1 MTVINTNT
9 ASINAQY
16 NLNKVNQE
24 MEKAM
29 EQLSSGKRINSAS
42 DDAAGLSIA
51 TRMESQV
58 RGLHQAMRNAADGQS
73 MVDTA
78 EGAMDEISSMLQRM
92 RELSLQSASDTMNA
106 DDRVNLNAEIDQ
118 LIAEIDRV
126 TDTTTFNGKNLL
138 DGTAG
143 SQTLQIGNL
152 SGETLSFSIGNMSST
167 ALGTTLTNAAASEV
181 TGNTAT
187 GVPATATVSQMAFNG
202 NDTYGFS
209 LEVGDGAGGTETVT
223 IAGASVVGNDAQD
236 VADKIN
242 TAIATEVARA
252 GTTLPAGAVTATAN
266 GNVVTLSNTLGDSI
280 EVASFTSSSNGTA
293 SYTSTVGAGTA
304 KLLDETAAN
313 DGLVNT
319 NNLPATATSGNL
331 VLTEGKDYSFR
342 LNDEL
347 ITITNLNGTGGTSAA
362 DALAAMKLAI
372 GDGSATSTV
381 ADGTG
386 VSINTFTLKDSNGA
400 DIAITNLV
408 ASSTP
413 AGSPGTMVMTV
424 RENNGTPV
432 THTDTVSNTFANGG
446 SDTSAVG
453 GGDIVQM
460 SFTDATANYTFEIDG
475 AGFTVDVATAGS
487 LSAALNAVRDDI
499 NGATAAGELNA
510 TTPIVAARVVDGK
523 LELENLKDPA
533 ASNAN
538 DVTIDAFV
546 STGAAAVTAGAATLG
561 GSSIIAAGAGSLTN
575 GTVATPSQMS
585 LTVTEDDTYSFTIGS
600 STVNATVS
608 GGSLVSMISSINALS
623 DTTSVTAR
631 LDGSQILLERADG
644 QGFTIDNFTSTGTG
658 TIQASNAASQ
668 GGSAVL
674 DDTAAVTVATTAAAG
689 VATATTMDLSM
700 NADDD
705 VTFKISDGRT
715 NAVVRL
721 TSWDVSDSTS
731 LRTEISNALAN
742 AGSDI
747 TVQTAAAFTTAWAA
761 DGNNVATPGTIAAG
775 EAAAHATALAAFVSG
790 AITLTNA
797 KGGAVEITDFTSDST
812 GVMTATPSSGQ
823 GVGKLLDDT
832 GVSASQSAVAA
843 INITSSAGAN
853 SAIDAIDR
861 ALEQINAQRSELGA
875 ISNRLDHT
883 ISNLGNVVINTEA
896 SQSRIQD
903 ADFAKVTGDLTKSQI
918 MSQAATAMLA
928 QANASKQGVLSLLQG

>member
-319 NNLPATATSGNL
+319 NNLPATATSGDL

-372 GDGSATSTV
+372 GDGSVTSTV
-381 ADGTG
+381 ADGAG

-475 AGFTVDVATAGS
+475 AEFTVDVATAGS

-861 ALEQINAQRSELGA
+861 ALEQINSQRSELGA

>member
-1 MTVINTNT
+1 
-9 ASINAQY
+9 
-16 NLNKVNQE
+16 
-24 MEKAM
+24 
-29 EQLSSGKRINSAS
+29 
-42 DDAAGLSIA
+42 
-51 TRMESQV
+51 
-58 RGLHQAMRNAADGQS
+58 
-73 MVDTA
+73 
-78 EGAMDEISSMLQRM
+78 
-92 RELSLQSASDTMNA
+92 
-106 DDRVNLNAEIDQ
+106 
-118 LIAEIDRV
+118 
-126 TDTTTFNGKNLL
+126 
-138 DGTAG
+138 
-143 SQTLQIGNL
+143 
-152 SGETLSFSIGNMSST
+152 
-167 ALGTTLTNAAASEV
+167 
-181 TGNTAT
+181 
-187 GVPATATVSQMAFNG
+187 
-202 NDTYGFS
+202 
-209 LEVGDGAGGTETVT
+209 
-223 IAGASVVGNDAQD
+223 
-236 VADKIN
+236 
-242 TAIATEVARA
+242 
-252 GTTLPAGAVTATAN
+252 
-266 GNVVTLSNTLGDSI
+266 
-280 EVASFTSSSNGTA
+280 
-293 SYTSTVGAGTA
+293 
-304 KLLDETAAN
+304 
-313 DGLVNT
+313 
-319 NNLPATATSGNL
+319 
-331 VLTEGKDYSFR
+331 
-342 LNDEL
+342 
-347 ITITNLNGTGGTSAA
+347 
-362 DALAAMKLAI
+362 
-372 GDGSATSTV
+372 
-381 ADGTG
+381 
-386 VSINTFTLKDSNGA
+386 
-400 DIAITNLV
+400 
-408 ASSTP
+408 
-413 AGSPGTMVMTV
+413 MVMTV

-861 ALEQINAQRSELGA
+861 ALEQINSQRSELGA

>member
-1 MTVINTNT
+1 
-9 ASINAQY
+9 
-16 NLNKVNQE
+16 LNKVNQE

-29 EQLSSGKRINSAS
+29 EQLSSGKRINSAG

-58 RGLHQAMRNAADGQS
+58 RGLNQAMRNAADGQS

-78 EGAMDEISSMLQRM
+78 EGAMDEISNMLQRM
-92 RELSLQSASDTMNA
+92 RELALQSASDTMNS

-118 LIAEIDRV
+118 LIAEVDRV

-138 DGTAG
+138 NGTSG

-181 TGNTAT
+181 TGNIAT

-209 LEVGDGAGGTETVT
+209 LTVGDGAGGTEAVT
-223 IAGASVVGNDAQD
+223 IALAAVVGNDAQD

-242 TAIATEVARA
+242 TAISTEVARD

-266 GNVVTLSNTLGDSI
+266 GNVVTLSNTLGDTI
-280 EVASFTSSSNGTA
+280 AVASFTSSSNGSA

-304 KLLDETAAN
+304 KLLDETDAN
-313 DGLVNT
+313 DGLINT

-331 VLTEGKDYSFR
+331 VMTEGKDYSFR

-347 ITITNLNGTGGTSAA
+347 ITFTNLNGSGGTSAA

-372 GDGSATSTV
+372 GDGSASSAV
-381 ADGTG
+381 VDGDG
-386 VSINTFTLKDSNGA
+386 INTFTLKDSNGA

-424 RENNGTPV
+424 RENNGTV
-432 THTDTVSNTFANGG
+432 GTNTDTASNTFSNGG

-475 AGFTVDVATAGS
+475 QSFTVDVATAGS
-487 LSAALNAVRDDI
+487 LSAALNTVRDEI
-499 NGATAAGELNA
+499 TAATDAGEINNGTA
-510 TTPIVAARVVDGK
+510 TVAARVVDGK
-523 LELENLKDPA
+523 LELENLQ
-533 ASNAN
+533 
-538 DVTIDAFV
+538 DVTADGTNDLTIDEFV
-546 STGAAAVTAGAATLG
+546 STGAAAVSAGAVTLG

-608 GGSLVSMISSINALS
+608 GGSLDSMISSINALS

-674 DDTAAVTVATTAAAG
+674 DDTAAVTGANTAAAG

-747 TVQTAAAFTTAWAA
+747 TVQTLAQWQAA
-761 DGNNVATPGTIAAG
+761 NVADTSSYTDAETAA
-775 EAAAHATALAAFVSG
+775 ETAFKAG
-790 AITLTNA
+790 PITLTNA
-797 KGGAVEITDFTSDST
+797 QGGEVEISNFTSDAT
-812 GVMTATPSSGQ
+812 GVMTATPGSGQ

-832 GVSASQSAVAA
+832 GVSASQSAVSA

-853 SAIDAIDR
+853 SAIAAIDR
-861 ALEQINAQRSELGA
+861 ALEQINSQRSNLGA

-896 SQSRIQD
+896 SQSRIED

>member
-319 NNLPATATSGNL
+319 NNLPATATSGDL

-381 ADGTG
+381 ADGAG

-475 AGFTVDVATAGS
+475 EGFTVDVATAGS

-499 NGATAAGELNA
+499 NGATASGQLNA

-674 DDTAAVTVATTAAAG
+674 DDTAAVTGATTAAAG

-861 ALEQINAQRSELGA
+861 ALEQINSQRSELGA

>member
-16 NLNKVNQE
+16 NLSKVNKE
-24 MEKAM
+24 MEAAM
-29 EQLSSGKRINSAS
+29 EQLSSGKRINSAA

-58 RGLHQAMRNAADGQS
+58 RGLNQAMRNAADGQS

-78 EGAMDEISSMLQRM
+78 EGAMDEISNMLQRM

-280 EVASFTSSSNGTA
+280 DVASFTSSSNGTA

-319 NNLPATATSGNL
+319 NNLPATATSGDL

-381 ADGTG
+381 ADGAG

-475 AGFTVDVATAGS
+475 EDFTVDVATAGS

-499 NGATAAGELNA
+499 NGATATGELNA
-510 TTPIVAARVVDGK
+510 TAIVAARVVDGK
-523 LELENLKDPA
+523 LELENLKAPA
-533 ASNAN
+533 GSNAN
-538 DVTIDAFV
+538 DVTIDTFV
-546 STGAAAVTAGAATLG
+546 STGAAAVIAGAATLG

-674 DDTAAVTVATTAAAG
+674 DDTAAVTGATTAAAG

-747 TVQTAAAFTTAWAA
+747 TMQTAAAFTTAWAA
-761 DGNNVATPGTIAAG
+761 DGANVAVPGTIASGA
-775 EAAAHATALAAFVSG
+775 ETTAHTAALAAFVGG

-797 KGGAVEITDFTSDST
+797 KGGAIEITDFTSDST

-861 ALEQINAQRSELGA
+861 ALEQINSQRSELGA

>member
-1 MTVINTNT
+1 
-9 ASINAQY
+9 
-16 NLNKVNQE
+16 
-24 MEKAM
+24 MEAAM
-29 EQLSSGKRINSAS
+29 EQLSSGKRINSAA

-78 EGAMDEISSMLQRM
+78 EGAMDEISNMLQRM

-280 EVASFTSSSNGTA
+280 TVASFTSSSNGTA

-319 NNLPATATSGNL
+319 NNLPGSATSGDL

-347 ITITNLNGTGGTSAA
+347 ITITNLNGTGGTSDE

-372 GDGSATSTV
+372 GDGSAASAV
-381 ADGTG
+381 VDGDG
-386 VSINTFTLKDSNGA
+386 INTFTLKDSNGA
-400 DIAITNLV
+400 DIVITNLV

-424 RENNGTPV
+424 RENNGAVGTN
-432 THTDTVSNTFANGG
+432 TDTVSNTFANDGN
-446 SDTSAVG
+446 DTSAVG

-475 AGFTVDVATAGS
+475 HSFTVDVATEGS
-487 LSAALNAVRDDI
+487 LAAALNAVRDEI
-499 NGATAAGELNA
+499 IGATGDAEINNGTAV
-510 TTPIVAARVVDGK
+510 VAARVVDGK
-523 LELENLKDPA
+523 LELENLQDVTEDGG
-533 ASNAN
+533 N
-538 DVTIDAFV
+538 DLTIDAFV
-546 STGAAAVTAGAATLG
+546 STGASAVDAGAATLG

-608 GGSLVSMISSINALS
+608 GGSLDSMISSINALS

-674 DDTAAVTVATTAAAG
+674 DETAAVTGASTAAAR

-761 DGNNVATPGTIAAG
+761 DGSNVATPGTIAAG
-775 EAAAHATALAAFVSG
+775 SEATAHATALASFVSG

-812 GVMTATPSSGQ
+812 GVMTATPGSGQ

-832 GVSASQSAVAA
+832 GVAASQSAVAA
-843 INITSSAGAN
+843 INVASSAGAK
-853 SAIDAIDR
+853 SAIGAIDR
-861 ALEQINAQRSELGA
+861 ALEQINSQRSQLGA

>member
-16 NLNKVNQE
+16 NLSKVNKE
-24 MEKAM
+24 MEAAM
-29 EQLSSGKRINSAS
+29 EALSSGKRINSAA

-58 RGLHQAMRNAADGQS
+58 RGLNQAMRNAADGQS

-78 EGAMDEISSMLQRM
+78 EGAMDEISNMLQRM
-92 RELSLQSASDTMNA
+92 RELALQSASDTMNS
-106 DDRVNLNAEIDQ
+106 DDRVNLNAEVDQ

-138 DGTAG
+138 DGSAG
-143 SQTLQIGNL
+143 VQTLQIGNL
-152 SGETLSFSIGNMSST
+152 AGETLAFRVGNMSTT
-167 ALGTTLTNAAASEV
+167 ALGTTLTNAAANEV
-181 TGNTAT
+181 TGNIAR
-187 GVPATATVSQMAFNG
+187 GEAATATVSQMAFNG
-202 NDTYGFS
+202 NDTYGFT
-209 LEVGDGAGGTETVT
+209 LTVGDGAAGTEAVVITN
-223 IAGASVVGNDAQD
+223 AGVVGNDAQD

-266 GNVVTLSNTLGDSI
+266 GNVVTLTNTLGDSLN
-280 EVASFTSSSNGTA
+280 VSSFTSSSNGTA
-293 SYTSTVGAGTA
+293 SYTSIVGDGTA
-304 KLLDETAAN
+304 VLLDETTAN

-319 NNLPATATSGNL
+319 NNLPATATSGDL

-342 LNDEL
+342 LNGEL
-347 ITITNLNGTGGTSAA
+347 ITITNLNETGGTSAA

-372 GDGSATSTV
+372 GDGSTNSAV
-381 ADGTG
+381 NDGTG
-386 VSINTFTLKDSNGA
+386 INTFTLKDANGA

-408 ASSTP
+408 AGSTP

-424 RENNGTPV
+424 RENNGTV
-432 THTDTVSNTFANGG
+432 GTHTDTASNTFSNDGN
-446 SDTSAVG
+446 DTSAVG

-460 SFTDATANYTFEIDG
+460 SFTDATANYTFEIDSDS
-475 AGFTVDVATAGS
+475 FTVDVATAGS
-487 LSAALNAVRDDI
+487 LSAALNAVRDAI
-499 NGATAAGELNA
+499 NGATGAGELNNGTA
-510 TTPIVAARVVDGK
+510 IVAARVVDGK
-523 LELENLKDPA
+523 LELENLQDPA

-538 DVTIDAFV
+538 DITIDAFV
-546 STGAAAVTAGAATLG
+546 STGASAVAAGAATLG

-608 GGSLVSMISSINALS
+608 GGSLTSMISSINALS

-644 QGFTIDNFTSTGTG
+644 TGFTIDNFTSTGTG

-668 GGSAVL
+668 GGSAIL
-674 DDTAAVTVATTAAAG
+674 DDTAAVTGASTAAAG

-700 NADDD
+700 DADDD

-747 TVQTAAAFTTAWAA
+747 TVQTLAQWQ
-761 DGNNVATPGTIAAG
+761 DVNVANTSSYTPAETAA
-775 EAAAHATALAAFVSG
+775 ETAFKAG

-797 KGGAVEITDFTSDST
+797 KGGVVEITDFTSEAT
-812 GVMTATPSSGQ
+812 GVMTATPGSQQ

-843 INITSSAGAN
+843 VNISSSAGAN
-853 SAIDAIDR
+853 SAIDTIDR

-875 ISNRLDHT
+875 VSNRLDHT
-883 ISNLGNVVINTEA
+883 ISNLGNIVVNTEA
-896 SQSRIQD
+896 SQSRIED
-903 ADFAKVTGDLTKSQI
+903 ADFAATTGELTKAQI

>member
-1 MTVINTNT
+1 M
-9 ASINAQY
+9 
-16 NLNKVNQE
+16 
-24 MEKAM
+24 
-29 EQLSSGKRINSAS
+29 
-42 DDAAGLSIA
+42 
-51 TRMESQV
+51 
-58 RGLHQAMRNAADGQS
+58 
-73 MVDTA
+73 
-78 EGAMDEISSMLQRM
+78 
-92 RELSLQSASDTMNA
+92 
-106 DDRVNLNAEIDQ
+106 
-118 LIAEIDRV
+118 
-126 TDTTTFNGKNLL
+126 
-138 DGTAG
+138 
-143 SQTLQIGNL
+143 
-152 SGETLSFSIGNMSST
+152 
-167 ALGTTLTNAAASEV
+167 
-181 TGNTAT
+181 
-187 GVPATATVSQMAFNG
+187 
-202 NDTYGFS
+202 
-209 LEVGDGAGGTETVT
+209 
-223 IAGASVVGNDAQD
+223 GNDAQD

-242 TAIATEVARA
+242 TAISTEVARA

-280 EVASFTSSSNGTA
+280 AVASFTSSSNGTA

-319 NNLPATATSGNL
+319 NNLPGSATSGDL

-381 ADGTG
+381 ADGAG

-424 RENNGTPV
+424 RENNGTV
-432 THTDTVSNTFANGG
+432 GTNTDTVSNTFANGG

-460 SFTDATANYTFEIDG
+460 SFTDATANYTFEIDD
-475 AGFTVDVATAGS
+475 ADFTVDVATAGS

-499 NGATAAGELNA
+499 NGATAAGELNNGQRQSWLHA
-510 TTPIVAARVVDGK
+510 SLMASWSWRTYKMSCRV
-523 LELENLKDPA
+523 
-533 ASNAN
+533 NAN
-538 DVTIDAFV
+538 DLTIDAFV
-546 STGAAAVTAGAATLG
+546 STGAAAVAAGAATLD

-674 DDTAAVTVATTAAAG
+674 DDTAAVTGATTAAAG

-747 TVQTAAAFTTAWAA
+747 TVQTAAIY
-761 DGNNVATPGTIAAG
+761 DC
-775 EAAAHATALAAFVSG
+775 
-790 AITLTNA
+790 
-797 KGGAVEITDFTSDST
+797 
-812 GVMTATPSSGQ
+812 SGQ
-823 GVGKLLDDT
+823 
-832 GVSASQSAVAA
+832 A
-843 INITSSAGAN
+843 
-853 SAIDAIDR
+853 DA
-861 ALEQINAQRSELGA
+861 
-875 ISNRLDHT
+875 
-883 ISNLGNVVINTEA
+883 
-896 SQSRIQD
+896 
-903 ADFAKVTGDLTKSQI
+903 
-918 MSQAATAMLA
+918 
-928 QANASKQGVLSLLQG
+928 

>member
-16 NLNKVNQE
+16 NLSKVNKE
-24 MEKAM
+24 MEAAM
-29 EQLSSGKRINSAS
+29 EQLSSGKRINSAA

-58 RGLHQAMRNAADGQS
+58 RGLNQAMRNAADGQS

-319 NNLPATATSGNL
+319 NNLPATATSGDL

-381 ADGTG
+381 ADGAG

-475 AGFTVDVATAGS
+475 EEFTVDVATAGS

-861 ALEQINAQRSELGA
+861 ALEQINSQRSELGA

>member
-1 MTVINTNT
+1 
-9 ASINAQY
+9 
-16 NLNKVNQE
+16 
-24 MEKAM
+24 M
-29 EQLSSGKRINSAS
+29 EQLSSGKRINSAA

-106 DDRVNLNAEIDQ
+106 DDRVNLNAEINQ
-118 LIAEIDRV
+118 LISEIDRV
-126 TDTTTFNGKNLL
+126 TETTTFNGKNLL
-138 DGTAG
+138 NGSSG

-202 NDTYGFS
+202 NDTYGFK

-223 IAGASVVGNDAQD
+223 IAGAAVVGNDAQA

-242 TAIATEVARA
+242 TAIKSEVASS

-293 SYTSTVGAGTA
+293 SYTSTVGTGTA

-319 NNLPATATSGNL
+319 NNLPASATSGDL

-342 LNDEL
+342 LNNKL
-347 ITITNLNGTGGTSAA
+347 IKITNLNKAGGTSAA

-372 GDGSATSTV
+372 GAGSTASTV
-381 ADGTG
+381 ADGATT
-386 VSINTFTLKDSNGA
+386 NTFTLKDANGT

-413 AGSPGTMVMTV
+413 AGSPGSMVMTV
-424 RENNGTPV
+424 REDNGTSG
-432 THTDTVSNTFANGG
+432 THTDTISNTFANGG

-475 AGFTVDVATAGS
+475 EDFTVDVATAGS

-546 STGAAAVTAGAATLG
+546 STGAAAVTAGDATLG

-861 ALEQINAQRSELGA
+861 ALEQINSQRSELGA